1 MQTSNFRINLRA
13 LEPEDIDLLYT
24 WENDRSI
31 WLLSN
36 TIVPFSRYILTK
48 YIESAHLDIYQTHQL
63 RLMIEVISDDDTK
76 KTVGAV
82 DLFDFEPFH
91 QRAGIGIL
99 IGSDKER
106 KKGYAGAALNEI
118 IEYTFSIMQLKQLY
132 CNIEADNYVSL
143 NLFKSHGFQEVGV
156 KKKWIKTSS
165 GFKDE
170 ILLQLINEKY
180 SK

>member
-1 MQTSNFRINLRA
+1 METRNFKIQLRA
-13 LEPEDIDLLYT
+13 LEPEDIDLLYE
-24 WENDRSI
+24 WENDQNI

-48 YIESAHLDIYQTHQL
+48 YIDSAHLDIYQTRQL
-63 RLMIEVISDDDTK
+63 RLIIDIILPDNSK

-99 IGSDKER
+99 IGDHEER
-106 KKGYAGAALNEI
+106 GKGYAGAALNEI
-118 IEYTFSIMQLKQLY
+118 IDYAFTVMQLKQLY
-132 CNIEADNYVSL
+132 CNVEFDNYTSL
-143 NLFKSHGFQEVGV
+143 KLFKTHGFLEVGV
-156 KKKWIKTSS
+156 KKKWLKCNN

-170 ILLQLINEKY
+170 IMLQLINERQ
-180 SK
+180 